1 MNHRYWSKNL
11 SAYLDHE
18 ISEPKRRKLESH
30 LAECDIC
37 QTNLAVW
44 KKIHELRN
52 LEPILTPEPVVWQSI
67 ARSIRNDRLQPLHIW
82 EDERILKWLPNPA
95 PALATAMLVLFIVFA
110 AQPFLTAAEKTEVTV
125 DKYLTSNTE
134 LSSTNGLDIL
144 IPTTTTNN
152 SQNTEGAI

>member
-1 MNHRYWSKNL
+1 MNHRYWSKLL

-18 ISEPKRRKLESH
+18 VSESKHRKIESH
-30 LAECDIC
+30 LAECELC
-37 QTNLAVW
+37 RTKLTAW

-52 LEPILTPEPVVWQSI
+52 TEPVLTPAPEVWQSI
-67 ARSIRNDRLQPLHIW
+67 SRRMEREQLQPLHVW

-95 PALATAMLVLFIVFA
+95 PVLATAMLVLFLVFA
-110 AQPFLTAAEKTEVTV
+110 AQPILTAAEKSEVTV

-144 IPTTTTNN
+144 IPSTDE
-152 SQNTEGAI
+152 SQILEGTL